1 MVVAPGP
8 ETTTWG
14 LASVGRRWVK
24 PTMKEGKRYRFQKI
38 ERNEDGTLKLIGLL
52 EEGSLRDQVHFLN
65 LSPDGES
72 DH

>member
-1 MVVAPGP
+1 
-8 ETTTWG
+8 
-14 LASVGRRWVK
+14 
-24 PTMKEGKRYRFQKI
+24 MKEGKRYRFQKI

-65 LSPDGES
+65 LSPDSES